1 MSNADYEAVQVAT
14 HSEEAEKA
22 LLGIVLA
29 HPVHLLDIRRNL
41 GWEDFY
47 KPAHQAIYKTI
58 LSLDDAQIPIEPRTV
73 LLELNRTE
81 EIKKV
86 PTGATYLTDLFGDAG
101 SPTSFSH
108 YSKVIRDFATMR
120 SIDLLA
126 TMMKQQAKEGSAT
139 PASLLEAARTNLD
152 SITVDRL
159 GSELPM
165 ISDVLPLTLEE
176 IHTLQDSGAV
186 IGVPTGFVDLD
197 KALNGLQAG
206 QMIVIAARPGVG
218 KALAIDTKIPT
229 PTGWTTMEAVKVG
242 DSLIDREGEITKVIG
257 ITDIML
263 DRPCYRISFSNG
275 DVITAD
281 ENHIWFVEIST
292 QADTAVYAE
301 TKENQTFLVEF
312 DGIFES
318 IISTKNIFEYH
329 NKSLVQKIRKVKS
342 SDLTL
347 RINQDAIA
355 TSNSPYLFINSIEKV
370 ESVPVKC
377 IEVDSKDN
385 SYLASYG
392 LIPTHNSSLAMDIA
406 RNAAFRQDKSVIVF
420 SLEMSSPELVMRML
434 SAESHVDLQYL
445 KTGAM
450 TDEMWQKL
458 AEAANTMQ
466 DKKLSLDD
474 TATVTLPEIRAKAR
488 AIQRLHGLDLIV
500 IDYIQLMNNDGRS
513 DSRQQE
519 VSEISRGIKLL
530 AKEFKVPVI
539 ALSQLNRG
547 SEQRQDKRPVISDLR
562 ESGCMTGDTQLL
574 RADNGSLI
582 TFDELMA
589 NGFENI
595 SLWAVNDERKLVSSK
610 ITNVFASGAKETY
623 LLKLS
628 SGKEVKASGNHKF
641 LSFDGWK
648 TLDTITIGDRIA
660 VPRNIPNNE
669 IANGLGWNE
678 YKLGLLAHL
687 LGDGCVLKGQP
698 IHYTNCDEANLLF
711 VEEAASEF
719 GITPR
724 RDKPGIGNW
733 ESVHLPSPDPTG
745 RGLRNP
751 IQIWFDDMGI
761 SDLRSYDKK
770 IPKTLFQADKNE
782 TALFLKH
789 LFATDGG
796 VWDGG
801 KAGNYKIHYASSS
814 RELIDGVALL
824 LARFGIIGRI
834 RKVID
839 KKSPRPVYQLSVS
852 DIPSILTFAN
862 KIGIHGLRGEQ
873 LKSLAIQIDN
883 RKANTDV
890 DTLPTEIWSLVET
903 ERQLV
908 GASQRKMQADT
919 GMSYSGTSLYKSEI
933 SWERLSRIVDSLDS
947 DLPKEYIDDD
957 IFWDKV
963 VAIEPLGLLPVY
975 DATVEKTHN
984 FIANGI
990 IAHNSIEQDADVVIL
1005 LHREEMYEKESP
1017 RAGEA
1022 DVIIAKQ
1029 RSGPTST
1036 VVLSWLGKFVKF
1048 SNAYID

>member
-1 MSNADYEAVQVAT
+1 MSNADYEAPQTQT

-58 LSLDDAQIPIEPRTV
+58 LTLDDAQIPIEPRTV

-86 PTGATYLTDLFGDAG
+86 PSGATYLTDLFGDAG

-120 SIDLLA
+120 SIDSLA
-126 TMMKQQAKEGSAT
+126 TMMKQRAKEGSAT

-165 ISDVLPLTLEE
+165 IADVLPLTLQE

-197 KALNGLQAG
+197 KALNGLQPG

-218 KALAIDTKIPT
+218 KALSLDTEIPT
-229 PTGWTTMEAVKVG
+229 PTGWTTMGEIKKGAL
-242 DSLIDREGEITKVIG
+242 LIDSTGKSTKV
-257 ITDIML
+257 TEVTEVL
-263 DRPCYRISFSNG
+263 NNRPCYLLTFAG
-275 DVITAD
+275 GVKVIAD
-281 ENHIWFVEIST
+281 ENHQWYV
-292 QADTAVYAE
+292 
-301 TKENQTFLVEF
+301 
-312 DGIFES
+312 
-318 IISTKNIFEYH
+318 
-329 NKSLVQKIRKVKS
+329 KVKIEEHKEPLLVTTLDLFRLRKIGVLQITS
-342 SDLTL
+342 PGNKNMLSDLL
-347 RINQDAIA
+347 E
-355 TSNSPYLFINSIEKV
+355 IEPT

-377 IEVDSKDN
+377 VEVDSLDRT
-385 SYLASYG
+385 YLITKSM
-392 LIPTHNSSLAMDIA
+392 IPTHNSSLAMDIA

-445 KTGAM
+445 KTGTM

-458 AEAANTMQ
+458 ASAADTMQ

-488 AIQRLHGLDLIV
+488 AIQRTHGLDLIV
-500 IDYIQLMNNDGRS
+500 IDYIQLMNSDGRA

-519 VSEISRGIKLL
+519 VSEISRGMKLL
-530 AKEFKVPVI
+530 AKEFKIPVI

-562 ESGCMTGDTQLL
+562 ESGCMTGDTGLL
-574 RADNGSLI
+574 RSDNGSLI
-582 TFDELMA
+582 TFDELM
-589 NGFENI
+589 NKGFENV
-595 SLWAVNDERKLVSSK
+595 SLWAIDKERKLVSSK
-610 ITNVFASGAKETY
+610 ITNVFASGVKETY
-623 LLKLS
+623 RLKLA

-641 LSFDGWK
+641 LSFNGWEA
-648 TLDTITIGDRIA
+648 LDKLVVGDLIA
-660 VPRNIPNNE
+660 TPRVIPVNQSDY
-669 IANGLGWNE
+669 GLGWNE
-678 YKLGLLAHL
+678 YKIGLLAHL
-687 LGDGCVLKGQP
+687 LGAGCVLKGQL
-698 IHYTNCDEANLLF
+698 IHYTNGDEANLSF
-711 VEEAASEF
+711 VEKVANEF

-724 RDKPGIGNW
+724 RDKPGLGNW
-733 ESVHLPSPDPTG
+733 GNVYLSSPHHTS
-745 RGLRNP
+745 RGLKNP
-751 IQIWFDDMGI
+751 IQIWFDDMNI

-770 IPKTLFQADKNE
+770 IPSILFQANKIE

-796 VWDGG
+796 VWNGG
-801 KAGNYKIHYASSS
+801 KAGNYKIHYTSSS
-814 RELIDGVALL
+814 RELIDGVSLL
-824 LARFGIIGRI
+824 LARFGVIGRI
-834 RKVID
+834 RQVID
-839 KKSPRPVYQLSVS
+839 KKSPRPGYQLSIS
-852 DIPSILTFAN
+852 DIPSILTFARE
-862 KIGIHGLRGEQ
+862 IGIHGLRGEQ
-873 LKSLAIQIDN
+873 LKSLVVQIGS
-883 RKANTDV
+883 RTTNTNV
-890 DTLPTEIWSLVET
+890 DTLPIEIWSLAET
-903 ERQLV
+903 ERQLAGV
-908 GASQRKMQADT
+908 SQRRMQADMN
-919 GMSYSGTSLYKSEI
+919 MSYSGTSLYKSGV
-933 SWERLSRIVDSLDS
+933 SRERLSRIVDSLGS
-947 DLPKEYIDDD
+947 STLQEYIEDD

-975 DATVEKTHN
+975 DATVEGTHN

-1048 SNAYID
+1048 SDAYID